1 MITALTALALGP
13 LLTVASQLDQIYRVL
28 RTLGLGVLLVG
39 ASYLYQRYRAQI
51 A

>member
-1 MITALTALALGP
+1 MQTKEHFL
-13 LLTVASQLDQIYRVL
+13 SQLDQIYRVL
-28 RTLGLGVLLVG
+28 STLALGVLLVG